1 MEFKI
6 KVEDMHCGHCVARID
21 NALSEVGIKHQINLE
36 EKTVIIDGCE
46 HCLKT
51 AISEI
56 EDLGFTPEINQIP

>member
-6 KVEDMHCGHCVARID
+6 KVEDMHCEHCVARIA
-21 NALSEVGIKHQINLE
+21 NALNEVGIKNEINLE
-36 EKTVIIDGCE
+36 QKTVIIDGCE

-56 EDLGFTPEINQIP
+56 EDLGFTPEIA

>member
-21 NALSEVGIKHQINLE
+21 NALNEVAIKHEISLE
-36 EKTVIIDGCE
+36 EKIVTIVGCE

-51 AISEI
+51 AMTEI
-56 EDLGFTPEINQIP
+56 EDLGFTPEII

>member
-6 KVEDMHCGHCVARID
+6 KVEDMHCEHCVARIN
-21 NALSEVGIKHQINLE
+21 NALNEVGIKNEINLE
-36 EKTVIIDGCE
+36 QKTVIIDGCE

-56 EDLGFTPEINQIP
+56 EDLGFTPEIV

>member
-21 NALSEVGIKHQINLE
+21 NALNEIGIKHQINLE
-36 EKTVIIDGCE
+36 QKTVIIDGCE

-56 EDLGFTPEINQIP
+56 EDLGFTPEKI

>member
-21 NALSEVGIKHQINLE
+21 NALNEIGIKHQINLE

-56 EDLGFTPEINQIP
+56 EDLGFTPEKI

>member
-6 KVEDMHCGHCVARID
+6 KVEDMHCERCVARIS
-21 NALSEVGIKHQINLE
+21 NALNEVGIKHEVDLE
-36 EKTVIIDGCE
+36 GKIVIIDGCE

-56 EDLGFTPEINQIP
+56 EDLGFTAEIN

>member
-21 NALSEVGIKHQINLE
+21 NALNEIGIKHQINLE